1 MPGAAAVTMKGRE
14 AHRQRLKKLSGPE
27 VIKAARRVLYAGAS
41 RIQSEAQN
49 SIVRGSVSG
58 DYHVPSKPGKPP
70 NNDVGTLKDNI
81 KVSFVSD
88 LEAQVTSEAP
98 YAAAL
103 ENGSSRKAG
112 TGRGSFPTRKDGS
125 SKFGPIKRE
134 FGDSK
139 TAARP
144 YMRPA
149 RDKHADYIQRLF
161 ETEIDKLVKG
171 SGS

>member
-1 MPGAAAVTMKGRE
+1 MTMKGRQKHADRLKILSGQGRLIKAVGRVLYKGADMIRAE
-14 AHRQRLKKLSGPE
+14 AHR
-27 VIKAARRVLYAGAS
+27 
-41 RIQSEAQN
+41 
-49 SIVRGSVSG
+49 SISAGSVSG
-58 DYHVPSKPGKPP
+58 KRHVPSQRGEPP
-70 NNDVGTLKDNI
+70 NRDTGVLQAHLRAEL
-81 KVSFVSD
+81 VSP

-103 ENGSSRKAG
+103 ENGSRRKAG

-149 RDKHADYIQRLF
+149 RDNKAPEIQRLF

>member
-1 MPGAAAVTMKGRE
+1 MKGRQKHADRLKILSGQGRLIKAVGRVLYVGADMIRAE
-14 AHRQRLKKLSGPE
+14 AHRSISKGSRSGKKH
-27 VIKAARRVLYAGAS
+27 K
-41 RIQSEAQN
+41 
-49 SIVRGSVSG
+49 
-58 DYHVPSKPGKPP
+58 PSAENTPP
-70 NNDVGTLKDNI
+70 NRDTGVLQAHI
-81 KVSFVSD
+81 RAALVAP

-112 TGRGSFPTRKDGS
+112 TTSRSFNGHTTTY
-125 SKFGPIKRE
+125 GPNKAKHGPVKVE
-134 FGDSK
+134 YGDS
-139 TAARP
+139 TMEARP

-149 RDKHADYIQRLF
+149 RDTKAPEIQRLF

>member
-1 MPGAAAVTMKGRE
+1 MKGRQKH
-14 AHRQRLKKLSGPE
+14 ADRLKILSGQGRL
-27 VIKAARRVLYAGAS
+27 IKAVGRVLYVGADMI
-41 RIQSEAQN
+41 RAEAFR
-49 SIVRGSVSG
+49 SISAGSVSG
-58 DYHVPSKPGKPP
+58 KGHVPSQPGEPP
-70 NNDVGTLKDNI
+70 NRDTGVLQAHI
-81 KVSFVSD
+81 RAALVAP

-112 TGRGSFPTRKDGS
+112 TTGRGSFPTRKDGS

-149 RDKHADYIQRLF
+149 RDKKAPEIQRLF